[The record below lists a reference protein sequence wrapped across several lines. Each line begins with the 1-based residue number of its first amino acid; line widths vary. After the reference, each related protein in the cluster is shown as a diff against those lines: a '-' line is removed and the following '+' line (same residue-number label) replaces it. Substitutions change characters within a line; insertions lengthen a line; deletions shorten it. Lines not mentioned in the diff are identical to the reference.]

1 MCAVDQ
7 PVAMASVGLTQKPS
21 QEKHCW
27 LCVSRWSRSSYTVHL
42 SPLAHHGTSKP
53 KRHFGEG
60 SLPDTLPLYGLTTKR
75 REEVSSRCLVYH
87 VLSHLLLALSSAPA
101 HNTEDF
107 QPGLPV
113 AVLSPPQHLH
123 HQTESDQ
130 MESSATRI
138 ITLELPLT

>member
-27 LCVSRWSRSSYTVHL
+27 LCVSRWSRSRCTVRL
-42 SPLAHHGTSKP
+42 SPVAHDGTSKP

-60 SLPDTLPLYGLTTKR
+60 SLPDTLPLQGLTTKG

-87 VLSHLLLALSSAPA
+87 LLLALHLPQPTTQKISSLVCPSLSFLLPSTSITKLRLPRWKAAPPA
-101 HNTEDF
+101 S
-107 QPGLPV
+107 
-113 AVLSPPQHLH
+113 SPWNFP
-123 HQTESDQ
+123 
-130 MESSATRI
+130 
-138 ITLELPLT
+138 